1 MALNI
6 VSNFAANVAHRNLV
20 KTDMQTTSSLS
31 KLSSG
36 TRVVSARDDAAS
48 LAIGSRLRSEVEAL
62 KQAKV
67 NAGQAGSMLQIADGA
82 MSTVSDILVR
92 MKALAV
98 QAASDQLGS
107 TERSILNSEFTAL
120 RSEIDRIANDTEFN
134 GVKLTNGSTSTSL
147 ARLSLSAANTDIG
160 VEDGVASIL
169 PDSNVGNSIFQLSY
183 DSTLKTLSLKDVET
197 GAQES
202 VVLTTTSLTGN
213 QTESVRF
220 DTVGVTV
227 VLNAS
232 FNFGSD
238 ITVGANTTTLT
249 GSTAGAIDTI
259 KVTGVS
265 GDVSAINT
273 TSVTASGN
281 ANAVTFSLAAGDG
294 NGSFTSAAVDLTS
307 TGTKTVDL
315 TRTVGTDTQKIT
327 ISFNVATAFAGS
339 TAAVTGGITLNEL
352 KSEFTT
358 TSTSSGTTLTFKVGT
373 GTTSSEDDVS
383 FTIDSITT
391 VALGIGSSVI
401 SGSDSTSANSAVTA
415 LSSAIDTINQ
425 SRSTVGASQNRLE
438 FASANLAASQENAE
452 AARSELL
459 DLDIASEITTFTSK
473 QVLLQAG
480 VSMLA
485 QANQIPQ
492 NLLRLLQ

>member
-6 VSNFAANVAHRNLV
+6 ISNFAANVAHRNLV
-20 KTDMQTTSSLS
+20 KTDMQTTASLS

-36 TRVVSARDDAAS
+36 TRVVSAKDDAAS
-48 LAIGSRLRSEVEAL
+48 LAIGSRLRAEVEAL

-67 NAGQAGSMLQIADGA
+67 NTGQASSMLQIADGA
-82 MSTVSDILVR
+82 MATVSDILVR
-92 MKALAV
+92 MKTLAV

-134 GVKLTNGSTSTSL
+134 GVKLTNGSTTVSL
-147 ARLSLSAANTDIG
+147 GRLSLSAANTNIG
-160 VEDGVASIL
+160 VEDGVASIT
-169 PDSNVGNSIFQLSY
+169 PDSTVGNSIFQLSY
-183 DSTLKTLSLKDVET
+183 DSTLKTLSLKNIET

-202 VVLTTTSLTGN
+202 VVLSTTSLTGN

-220 DTVGVTV
+220 DTVGATV
-227 VLNAS
+227 VLNSAFDFS
-232 FNFGSD
+232 TD
-238 ITVGANTTTLT
+238 ITTAANTSTLT
-249 GSTAGAIDTI
+249 GDTTGAIDTI

-273 TSVTASGN
+273 VTVTSSGN
-281 ANAVTFSLAAGDG
+281 ANAAVLTLTAGDG
-294 NGSFTSAAVDLTS
+294 NGDFTSSALDLTS
-307 TGTKTVDL
+307 TGTQTVTL
-315 TRTVGTDTQKIT
+315 SRTVGTDTQSIT
-327 ISFNVATAFAGS
+327 LSFNVATAFTVAGN
-339 TAAVTGGITLNEL
+339 AVSGNITLNEL
-352 KSEFTT
+352 KNEFTT
-358 TSTSSGTTLTFKVGT
+358 NTATGGTTLTFKVGT
-373 GTTSSEDDVS
+373 GTVSTEDNVS

-391 VALGIGSSVI
+391 ATLGISSSVI
-401 SGSDSTSANSAVTA
+401 SGSDSTNANAAVTA
-415 LSSAIDTINQ
+415 LSTAIDTINQ

-438 FASANLAASQENAE
+438 FASANLATSQENAE

-459 DLDIASEITTFTSK
+459 DLDVAAEITTFTSK